1 LVNDYERGL
10 MNGTL
15 GRISGIVNESSPGLH
30 VDFEGVAHF
39 IPSREIAERLDLAH
53 AISVH
58 KAQGSQF
65 RRVAMVVTKSRLL
78 DHSLIYTGFTR
89 GIEQVV
95 FLGVR
100 NAFEEAVRN
109 PALAH
114 QREVAF
120 RL

>member
-1 LVNDYERGL
+1 MFN
-10 MNGTL
+10 
-15 GRISGIVNESSPGLH
+15 
-30 VDFEGVAHF
+30 FEGVAHF
-39 IPSREIAERLDLAH
+39 IPVAEVPERLDLAH

-65 RRVAMVVTKSRLL
+65 RRVAVVVTKSRIL
-78 DHSLIYTGFTR
+78 DHALIYTALTR

-95 FLGVR
+95 FLGNR
-100 NAFEEAVRN
+100 AAFEEAIRN

-120 RL
+120 ELR

>member
-1 LVNDYERGL
+1 
-10 MNGTL
+10 MKTTK
-15 GRISGIVNESSPGLH
+15 SP
-30 VDFEGVAHF
+30 HF
-39 IPSREIAERLDLAH
+39 IPVAEVADRLTLAH

-65 RRVAMVVTKSRLL
+65 RRVAAVVSKSRIL
-78 DHSLIYTGFTR
+78 DHSLIYTGLTR

-95 FLGVR
+95 FLGSKPT
-100 NAFEEAVRN
+100 FEEAVRK

-120 RL
+120 VL